1 MKNKIFLALLETQGA
16 HAELARMEFQ
26 KMNLSEGQPKILYV
40 LLKEEGC
47 VQKELA
53 GIAQVRP
60 STMTV
65 LLDRMEKQ
73 GYIYREETRIS
84 GGKRAYKIFLS
95 DEGKSLAHQ
104 VNELVEKLEE
114 RSFKG
119 FSDEERKKLLEMLGR
134 VAENLM

>member
-1 MKNKIFLALLETQGA
+1 MKDKIFLALLETQGA
-16 HAELARMEFQ
+16 HAELARIGFQ
-26 KMNLSEGQPKILYV
+26 RMNLSEGQPKILYI
-40 LLKEEGC
+40 LLRTEGC

-53 GIAQVRP
+53 EKAQVRP
-60 STMTV
+60 STITV

-104 VNELVEKLEE
+104 VNELVEELEE

-119 FSDEERKKLLEMLGR
+119 FSGEERKKLLEMLGR
-134 VAENLM
+134 VAENLI